1 MRPFNKLTPNDSVFG
16 IIYYLLQ
23 LLVIPGI
30 LVVANMFLWNNILSE
45 AQANVICF
53 SLNFVAVLIIFR
65 KFLRKE
71 LRFAVANPWPILR
84 WAGIGF
90 LIYMAGNTVVGLVI
104 TAIEPS
110 FANIN
115 DAAIMEMVKENWGLM
130 TLGTVIFVP
139 IVEECFYRV
148 LIFRNLYTRF
158 PVLAYAVSMVIFS
171 IAHVAAYIGVESFG
185 TLALCFLQYLPAGFA
200 LAFAYRRSGSIFASV
215 LIHMT
220 VNQIG
225 MLAMR

>member
-1 MRPFNKLTPNDSVFG
+1 MKPFQKLSPNESVFG
-16 IIYYLLQ
+16 LIYYLLQ
-23 LLVIPGI
+23 LLVIPAI
-30 LVVANMFLWNNILSE
+30 IMMVNMMFLENALSE
-45 AQANVICF
+45 AVLNAICF
-53 SLNFVAVLIIFR
+53 ALNFLAVLLIFR
-65 KFLRKE
+65 KFLAKE
-71 LRFAVANPWPILR
+71 LQYAISEPWWVLR

-90 LIYMAGNTVVGLVI
+90 LIYMAGNTVFGLLI
-104 TAIEPS
+104 TLIDPS

-115 DAAIMEMVKENWGLM
+115 DAAIMEMVQDNWGLM

-148 LIFRNLYTRF
+148 LIFRTLFDRF
-158 PVLAYAVSMVIFS
+158 PVLAYALSMVVFS
-171 IAHVAAYIGVESFG
+171 LAHVVGYIGLESFG
-185 TLALCFLQYLPAGFA
+185 TLVLCFVQYLPAGFT
-200 LAFAYRRSGSIFASV
+200 LAFAYHRSGSIFASV